1 MKTKELREKNSEELK
16 KQLVEKRE
24 AVRKLRFEIS
34 AKQTKNVR
42 EIRNNKKD
50 IAKIL
55 TVLKETK

>member
-16 KQLVEKRE
+16 KQLAEKRE

-42 EIRNNKKD
+42 EIRSNKKD

-55 TVLKETK
+55 TILKETK